1 VQEVPPIIRIQN
13 LTRKFGN
20 ISAVDHLN
28 LDIED
33 GEILG
38 LLGPNGAGKSTTI
51 LMLATVIKPTE
62 GTASIGE
69 YDIRKQP
76 EKVRG
81 LLGIAFQEQDA
92 LGEHALG
99 HCQLAC

>member
-1 VQEVPPIIRIQN
+1 MAPIIRIQN
-13 LTRKFGN
+13 LTKKFGN
-20 ISAVDHLN
+20 VAAVDHLD

-33 GEILG
+33 GEIMG

-62 GTASIGE
+62 GTACVGD

-81 LLGIAFQEQDA
+81 LLGLSLI
-92 LGEHALG
+92 HI
-99 HCQLAC
+99 